1 MHVKL
6 EEDEIRSSKDEA
18 SPMTDLA
25 SMLHSVFF
33 GVFSA
38 LREEH
43 GFFGG
48 CEYAIEKIN
57 NVNGYL
63 KFKEGKSIEDIV
75 RTLEKTGLY
84 QGLEFN
90 REGDTAIFS
99 ISRCFFAEG
108 EKGIHTKLNMID
120 VPCPLALFV
129 AAFVADCDRSKRV
142 YVYPTVY
149 TPEGCKTEFGLLSP
163 EEYEQKKKTHYIY
176 LVGCCRFG
184 SYFFS
189 YKKRHQ

>member
-1 MHVKL
+1 VAESLHVKL
-6 EEDEIRSSKDEA
+6 KEDKSTFPCTEEI
-18 SPMTDLA
+18 SPVTDLA

-57 NVNGYL
+57 SPNGYL
-63 KFKEGKSIEDIV
+63 KFIEGKSIEDIV
-75 RTLEKTGLY
+75 RSLEKTGFY

-90 REGDTAIFS
+90 REGETAFFS
-99 ISRCFFAEG
+99 IGRCFFAIG
-108 EKGIHTKLNMID
+108 EKGNHAELKMID
-120 VPCPLALFV
+120 VPCPLALF
-129 AAFVADCDRSKRV
+129 AAAYLANCDRSKKV

-149 TPEGCKTEFGLLSP
+149 TMEGCKTEFGFLSP
-163 EEYEQKKKTHYIY
+163 EEYEQKKKTLRIIAETEKI
-176 LVGCCRFG
+176 GESSR
-184 SYFFS
+184 
-189 YKKRHQ
+189 